1 MSAVDVVPASLSAD
15 NPLSNAS
22 PLPFAL
28 PPFAGISAEHC
39 REALLAGMAEQRAEI
54 AVIAGSAEVPTFENT
69 VVALERSGELL
80 TRAWSVFGNVTSS
93 VSTPRLR
100 EIEREVAPLAA
111 AHSDAIHLDPALFA
125 RIDAVHAARHENAL
139 DDEGVRLVER
149 YHLDFVLAG
158 AQLDETG
165 RARLTDLNQELSTLS
180 TTFGQNLQL
189 ATEAAAVRVADAAEL
204 DGLSDEE
211 VAAAATAAADRGL
224 DGFVLPLLL
233 PTGQPV
239 LTKLRDR
246 ALRRRVFEASL
257 GRASAGE
264 HDNRPVAVRIARLR
278 AERARLLGFDTHA
291 DLALADST
299 ARTTAAVDAMLAS
312 MVPASAANADS
323 EATVLAE
330 AAARDGVELAPW
342 DWAFYSEQVRAE
354 RYAVDTAALRPYF
367 ELDRVLVDGVF
378 HAAELLYGY
387 RFTPR
392 PDLAGYHP
400 DVRVW
405 EVTGADGGSVGLYLG
420 DFFAREGKRGGAWM
434 SSFVRQSRLLGMQP
448 VVVNNL
454 NVSRAPAGQPTLLT
468 LDEVNTLFH
477 EFGHALH
484 GLSSSVTYPRFS
496 GTAVPRDFVEFP
508 SQVNEMWALWPEIL
522 GNYARHVE
530 TGEPLPRSVVTSI
543 DAGRLWGEGF
553 ATLEYLAAT
562 ILDQAWHRI
571 TPDTEI
577 GDPIAFER
585 QALAA
590 AGVASDLVPPRYR
603 TTYFQHIFAGG
614 YAAGYY
620 SYIWS
625 EILDADTVD
634 WFKENGGLRREN
646 GDTFR
651 SRLLAVGGSVDPLEA
666 FRAVRGRD
674 ADPGPL
680 LRRRGLQ
687 TPESAGLDRGEAWLP
702 DDVRPGPRQPRL

>member
-1 MSAVDVVPASLSAD
+1 MSVVDTTSVPAD
-15 NPLSNAS
+15 NPLLTVSE
-22 PLPFAL
+22 LPFRL
-28 PPFAGISAEHC
+28 PPFADISAEHC

-54 AVIAGSAEVPTFENT
+54 AAIVGSDEEPTFDNT
-69 VVALERSGELL
+69 IVAMERSGALL
-80 TRAWSVFGNVTSS
+80 VRAWNVFGNLTSS

-100 EIEREVAPLAA
+100 EIEREIAPLEA
-111 AHSDAIHLDPALFA
+111 AHHDAIRLDPVLFA
-125 RIDAVHAARHENAL
+125 RIDAVHAVRHDAGL
-139 DDEGVRLVER
+139 DHESVRLVER

-158 AQLDETG
+158 AQLDEAG
-165 RARLTDLNQELSTLS
+165 RARLTELNQEHSTLS
-180 TTFGQNLQL
+180 TAFGQNQKL
-189 ATEAAAVRVADAAEL
+189 ATEAAAVRVTDRAEL

-211 VAAAATAAADRGL
+211 IDGAATAAADRGL
-224 DGFVLPLLL
+224 DGYLLALLL
-233 PTGQPV
+233 PTGQP
-239 LTKLRDR
+239 LLAKLRNR
-246 ALRRRVFEASL
+246 ELRRQLFEASL
-257 GRASAGE
+257 ARASAGE
-264 HDNRPVAVRIARLR
+264 HDNGSVAARIAVLR
-278 AERARLLGFDTHA
+278 AERARLLGFGSHA
-291 DLALADST
+291 DVVLADST
-299 ARTTAAVDAMLAS
+299 AHTTAAVDAMLAS
-312 MVPASAANADS
+312 MVPASVANA
-323 EATVLAE
+323 EAAVLRE
-330 AAARDGVELAPW
+330 TAARDGVELAPW

-354 RYAVDTAALRPYF
+354 RYAVDTTALRPWF

-378 HAAELLYGY
+378 RAAELLYGY

-405 EVTGADGGSVGLYLG
+405 EVSDADGAAVGLYLG

-434 SSFVRQSRLLGMQP
+434 SSFVRQSRLLGTSP

-484 GLSSSVTYPRFS
+484 GLSSAVTYPRFS

-508 SQVNEMWALWPEIL
+508 SQVNEMWALWPEVL
-522 GNYARHVE
+522 THYARHVE
-530 TGEPLPRSVVTSI
+530 TGEPLPLSAI
-543 DAGRLWGEGF
+543 DAIDAARLWGEGF

-562 ILDQAWHRI
+562 LLDQAWHRI
-571 TPDTEI
+571 APDTEI
-577 GDPIAFER
+577 DDPIAFEQR
-585 QALAA
+585 ALAD
-590 AGVASDLVPPRYR
+590 AGVASELVPPRYR
-603 TTYFQHIFAGG
+603 TTYFQHVFAGG

-625 EILDADTVD
+625 EVLDADTVE

-651 SRLLAVGGSVDPLEA
+651 TKLLAVGGSVDPLAA

-674 ADPGPL
+674 ADPQPL
-680 LRRRGLQ
+680 LRRRGLA
-687 TPESAGLDRGEAWLP
+687 PA
-702 DDVRPGPRQPRL
+702 